1 LKQISLTMKFRS
13 LIILCLVSLAGY
25 AIPLRPL
32 KQPVDYV
39 DVFTGTS
46 NSRWMLGPY
55 ASVPYGMVELGPDNQ
70 ASGWMGGYEYSIMNV
85 SGFSHIHAWTMSGL
99 RIMPAMQDFTK
110 TDGAPDRPYMGASAG
125 YHSRIEKATEK
136 ASPGYYSCFLYDAHC
151 KAEMTATTRCGFH
164 KYTFDKAGEARII
177 LSLLFPAEDQ
187 AVIRD
192 AKINKVSYSLIEGY
206 ANTIVPATKNQEYI
220 LYFSI
225 HFSKPFKSMGGWVND
240 SIVDNTSQIV
250 GAGDVAAFVNYS
262 TKVGEPVMIKV
273 GLSLVDLDGA
283 RNNLKSE
290 LDNYGWDFEKV
301 VLAAKNKW
309 NDLLSKIKVDGR
321 EADKKKFYTNLYRSF
336 AKQTWNDADGRYC
349 DPFENI
355 QQLPKGQD
363 IYGGDAFW
371 NTYWNFNTILSLI
384 TPNIMN
390 NWVTT
395 QLELFK
401 HTGWTNNG
409 PTGLEHTR
417 VMGVTHEIALMVA
430 AYQKGIR
437 NYDVNQLWEAVRHNA
452 TEQGKKLDKTGNAG
466 MEFLD
471 IYNKLGYVPY
481 DVSRRSSR
489 TLDYSFTDFCTAQLA
504 KALGKTEDYSFFLK
518 RSNNWKNQFNPDV
531 KWQMP
536 RDSKGNWKT
545 DNNIFSGELWSE
557 GNAWQYSF
565 YVPHDIPG
573 VVQLMGK
580 DLFNQRLE
588 EGFQKSEQFMFA
600 APALDRM
607 QSKIFEYYI
616 NHGNEVN
623 MQAAYLF
630 NFSGKPWLTQK
641 YSRAI
646 MNSYYGDTPYH
657 GWEGDEDEGQMGGW
671 FVISSI
677 GLFEMNGGVIDSSKV
692 ELTAPLF
699 RKITISLDPNYYQG
713 KEFVITTENNTPE
726 NIYIQSAT
734 LNGKPLNKSWIYF
747 KDIVSGGILNYV
759 LGRKPN
765 PEWGGR

>member
-1 LKQISLTMKFRS
+1 MKIIFLIFCFSLV
-13 LIILCLVSLAGY
+13 CLAGY
-25 AIPLRPL
+25 AIPSKSS

-125 YHSRIEKATEK
+125 YHSRIEKSTEK

-192 AKINKVSYSLIEGY
+192 AKISKVSDSLIEGY

-355 QQLPKGQD
+355 QQLPKDQD

-504 KALGKTEDYSFFLK
+504 KALGKTDDYTFFLK

-565 YVPHDIPG
+565 YVPHDIPA

-588 EGFQKSEQFMFA
+588 EGFHKSEQFMFA

-671 FVISSI
+671 FVISSM

-699 RKITISLDPNYYQG
+699 RKITISLDPKYYKG

-734 LNGKPLNKSWIYF
+734 LNGKPLIKSWIYF
-747 KDIVSGGILNYV
+747 KDIVNGGSLNYV
-759 LGRKPN
+759 LGSEPN
-765 PEWGGR
+765 RLWGKR

>member
-1 LKQISLTMKFRS
+1 MKTKNLLLIFCILGISAY
-13 LIILCLVSLAGY
+13 AG
-25 AIPLRPL
+25 PTKSV

-110 TDGAPDRPYMGASAG
+110 TDGASDRPYVGASAG
-125 YHSRIEKATEK
+125 YHSRIEKSTEK
-136 ASPGYYSCFLYDAHC
+136 ASPGYYSCFLYDANC

-164 KYTFDKAGEARII
+164 KYTFDKCGEARII

-192 AKINKVSYSLIEGY
+192 AKINKISDSLIEGY
-206 ANTIVPATKNQEYI
+206 ANTIVPATNNQEYI

-225 HFSKPFKSMGGWVND
+225 QFSKPFKSMGGWVND
-240 SIVDNTSQIV
+240 SIVDNSSQIS
-250 GAGDVAAFVNYS
+250 GKGDVAAFVNYT
-262 TKVGEPVMIKV
+262 TKIGEPVMIKV
-273 GLSLVDLDGA
+273 GLSLVDADGA

-290 LDNYGWDFEKV
+290 LGDYGWNFDKV
-301 VLAAKNKW
+301 ALAAKNKW

-355 QQLPKGQD
+355 QQLPKGQE

-417 VMGVTHEIALMVA
+417 VMGVTHEIALMIA

-452 TEQGKKLDKTGNAG
+452 TEQGKKLDKTGNVG
-466 MEFLD
+466 MEWLD
-471 IYNKLGYVPY
+471 IYNQLGYVPY

-504 KALGKTEDYSFFLK
+504 KALGKTEDYAFFLK
-518 RSNNWKNQFNPDV
+518 RSNNWKNQFNPGV

-671 FVISSI
+671 FVISSM
-677 GLFEMNGGVIDSSKV
+677 GLFEMNGGVIDSSRV

-699 RKITISLDPNYYQG
+699 RKIAISLDPKYYHG

-734 LNGKPLNKSWIYF
+734 LNGKPLDKSWIYF
-747 KDIVSGGILNYV
+747 RDIVRGGKLNYI
-759 LGRKPN
+759 LGSKPN
-765 PEWGGR
+765 VKWGGR

>member
-1 LKQISLTMKFRS
+1 MKIIYFIFCFG
-13 LIILCLVSLAGY
+13 LINLA
-25 AIPLRPL
+25 ASATPSKPS
-32 KQPVDYV
+32 KQPVEYV

-125 YHSRIEKATEK
+125 YHSRIEKSREK

-192 AKINKVSYSLIEGY
+192 AKISKVSDSLIEGY
-206 ANTIVPATKNQEYI
+206 ANTIVPATKNQEYV

-225 HFSKPFKSMGGWVND
+225 QFSKPFKSMGGWVND
-240 SIVDNTSQIV
+240 SIIDNTSQIS
-250 GAGDVAAFVNYS
+250 GAGDVAAFVNYT
-262 TKVGEPVMIKV
+262 TKIGEPVMIKV
-273 GLSLVDLDGA
+273 GLSLVDPDGA

-290 LDNYGWDFEKV
+290 LGEYGWNFEKV
-301 VLAAKNKW
+301 ALAAKNKW
-309 NDLLSKIKVDGR
+309 NDLLSRIKVDGR

-336 AKQTWNDADGRYC
+336 AKQTWNDVDGRYC

-437 NYDVNQLWEAVRHNA
+437 NYDVSQLWEAVRHNA

-504 KALGKTEDYSFFLK
+504 KALGKTDNYTFFLK

-545 DNNIFSGELWSE
+545 NNNIFSGELWSE

-671 FVISSI
+671 FVISSM

-747 KDIVSGGILNYV
+747 KDIVNGGILNYV
-759 LGRKPN
+759 LGSKPN

>member
-588 EGFQKSEQFMFA
+588 EGFEKSEQFMFA